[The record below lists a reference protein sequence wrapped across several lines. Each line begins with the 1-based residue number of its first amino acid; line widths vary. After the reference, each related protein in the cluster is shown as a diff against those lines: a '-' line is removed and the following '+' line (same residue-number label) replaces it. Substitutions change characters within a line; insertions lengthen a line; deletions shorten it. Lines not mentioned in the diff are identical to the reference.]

1 MLCLEN
7 FLPPLAQLSPDAVE
21 DAAVLQQQLQQ
32 HGTGS
37 VPGES
42 SGVLGTSFYISPE
55 IANGWPQYDNKVD
68 LYSLGV
74 IAFELWHPFATG
86 MERAVVLRQ
95 LAEKGTMPP
104 GWEETHPMVSSAMLR
119 CYLCDLV
126 CHPHH

>member
-1 MLCLEN
+1 M
-7 FLPPLAQLSPDAVE
+7 
-21 DAAVLQQQLQQ
+21 LQQQLQH

-37 VPGES
+37 LPGES

-74 IAFELWHPFATG
+74 IAFELWHPFSTG

-95 LAEKGTMPP
+95 LVEKGSMPP
-104 GWEETHPMVSSAMLR
+104 GWEETHPMVSPLNLSSLILNFLDKGILA
-119 CYLCDLV
+119 V
-126 CHPHH
+126 CLGT

>member
-1 MLCLEN
+1 M
-7 FLPPLAQLSPDAVE
+7 
-21 DAAVLQQQLQQ
+21 QQQLQH

-37 VPGES
+37 LPGES

-74 IAFELWHPFATG
+74 IAFELWHPFSTA

-95 LAEKGTMPP
+95 LVEKGTMPP
-104 GWEETHPMVSSAMLR
+104 GWQESHPMVS
-119 CYLCDLV
+119 CYILPSCVAGYLYDWLLNV
-126 CHPHH
+126 CVWHSLFE